1 MLDKTCFEWAS
12 SFKDVSRAF
21 QQIVL
26 KSMVATDHVSL
37 VNPLCQSLK
46 HTNSELFFVC
56 FVNDIEKGPF
66 LEDRD

>member
-1 MLDKTCFEWAS
+1 M
-12 SFKDVSRAF
+12 SRAF

-37 VNPLCQSLK
+37 ANPLCQSLK

-56 FVNDIEKGPF
+56 FVNDIEKGLF